1 GRIVIV
7 DAGQDLRRHPEQHVP
22 DAKARGDRPGG
33 QIGVDIGRGKAG
45 QWRRKRY
52 RAEKSGLALLVSDA
66 AIDDQVDAFNDR
78 FGEPG
83 GGALALLVAVVERRV
98 GALAVGDELVEPDRG
113 VDRASARQAE
123 LLIVAG
129 YREKGL
135 QVGRGVVDA
144 ADAVALVER

>member
-1 GRIVIV
+1 MQSVVGFGLIERECPDAERERRILVEAVARAEAGVLDTGAVGKIRRRQQADRLLPVAGDALLRQVVYVQRRKASERSAALVEGRIVIV

-66 AIDDQVDAFNDR
+66 
-78 FGEPG
+78 
-83 GGALALLVAVVERRV
+83 
-98 GALAVGDELVEPDRG
+98 
-113 VDRASARQAE
+113 
-123 LLIVAG
+123 
-129 YREKGL
+129 
-135 QVGRGVVDA
+135 
-144 ADAVALVER
+144 

>member
-1 GRIVIV
+1 
-7 DAGQDLRRHPEQHVP
+7 
-22 DAKARGDRPGG
+22 
-33 QIGVDIGRGKAG
+33 
-45 QWRRKRY
+45 
-52 RAEKSGLALLVSDA
+52 EKSGLALLVSDA

-78 FGEPG
+78 LGEPG

-98 GALAVGDELVEPDRG
+98 GAFAVGDELVDPDRG

-129 YREKGL
+129 YREEGL

-144 ADAVALVER
+144 ADAVALVERVVVAIAIRLDGVAVKRCRPWAVIGRGGDVGQTRVERADAGLAADRDRRA